1 MKVTEGKRLAAIL
14 GAYIAVF
21 SACVLVP
28 AVRPYILWIGLLCAA
43 VFSAVLL
50 FREKRKRILL
60 QKSVLILLMVIS
72 VVSASVFGMKFLSAN
87 EFAAARYLDG
97 EAYEAEGYITEI
109 LYEENYGSC
118 YRIRL
123 MELNRKETELS
134 AMLSL
139 PYNGAFCVG
148 DILAFEGVFSLPE
161 EDSVIYRR
169 AEGIFLSAEAEA
181 AEKTGTRETGKTDR
195 FQKIRLYMQR
205 NFERF
210 LEKHAAGFATAI
222 TTGNRENLS
231 GEIKLAFSRI
241 GISHVL
247 AVSGLHLAIV
257 IGGLDLLFRW
267 VAIPRK
273 LKNLILIVCA
283 CLLACICGLSASVIR
298 AAIMLSLMYLAD
310 TIGENGDSL
319 TSLFI
324 AIFLLLVFR
333 PTAVYDIGMWMSF
346 LATLGIVLTLPVIPK
361 MKLRKCPRLV
371 NKILNFVISLL
382 CITVSATF
390 FTLPVTYMA
399 FSGISLLSLVS
410 NLLFVPLI
418 QMILYLLTALT
429 LIGGNP
435 FLAEQIGT
443 IAGALISFV
452 CDTAVR
458 LSDIR
463 GICVSLRY
471 PFAPWVIAL
480 LVVGVLAVLMIKRVK
495 MAYIFAVFAACFI
508 FYAVGCI
515 GYTHMEG
522 EKTCVYLETDGKSDA
537 VGIVSEGKTVL
548 VDISTGGYPV
558 LGRAADHI
566 EDFCECEL
574 DVLVL
579 THYHFHHP
587 NTLRKL
593 MNRLKIHHIYLPE
606 PITED
611 DLFCYRAICDQLDG
625 KAEITVYSAD
635 GTEDLQIGNVSL
647 SLPDTEYI
655 ERSTHPI
662 VRFSGAIGEKGF
674 AYLGEGATERDLSAD
689 KNEVM
694 IFGSNGPSVKHI
706 FDSEPIAHAELVIFA
721 DPSHAELTD
730 TEIVTGKIAFPED
743 YGGWIKILFE

>member
-21 SACVLVP
+21 SSCVLVP
-28 AVRPYILWIGLLCAA
+28 AVRPYILWVGLILAA

-50 FREKRKRILL
+50 LREKRKRFLL
-60 QKSVLILLMVIS
+60 KKSVLILLMVIS
-72 VVSASVFGMKFLSAN
+72 VVSASVSGMKFLSAN

-123 MELNRKETELS
+123 MELNRKETALS

-139 PYNGAFCVG
+139 PYGGGFSVG

-195 FQKIRLYMQR
+195 FQKIRLSMQR

-210 LEKHAAGFATAI
+210 LENRAAGFATAI

-247 AVSGLHLAIV
+247 AVSGLHLSIV

-267 VAIPRK
+267 TAIPRR
-273 LKNLILIVCA
+273 LKNVILIVCS

-298 AAIMLSLMYLAD
+298 AAIMLSFMYLAD

-324 AIFLLLVFR
+324 AIFLILAFR
-333 PTAVYDIGMWMSF
+333 PTSVYDIGMWMSF
-346 LATLGIVLTLPVIPK
+346 LATLGILVTLPAIPK
-361 MKLRKCPRLV
+361 IRLRKCPRFV
-371 NKILNFVISLL
+371 NKILNFVLSLL
-382 CITVSATF
+382 CITISATF
-390 FTLPVTYMA
+390 FTLPVTYIV
-399 FSGISLLSLVS
+399 FSGISLFSLIS
-410 NLLFVPLI
+410 NLIFVPLI
-418 QMILYLLTALT
+418 QIVLYLLIALT
-429 LIGGNP
+429 LIGGIP
-435 FLAEQIGT
+435 FLAEPIGG
-443 IAGALISFV
+443 AAQALISFI

-458 LSDIR
+458 LSDIK
-463 GICVSLRY
+463 GIYVSLRY
-471 PFAPWVIAL
+471 PFVPWMVAFLIA
-480 LVVGVLAVLMIKRVK
+480 GVLTVLMIRKVK
-495 MAYIFAVFAACFI
+495 TAYIFAVFAFCFV
-508 FYAVGCI
+508 FYAVGCL

-522 EKTCVYLETDGKSDA
+522 ENTYVYLETDGKSDA

-548 VDISTGGYPV
+548 VDISTGGYSV

-566 EDFCECEL
+566 EEFCECEL

-579 THYHFHHP
+579 THYHFYHP

-593 MNRLKIHHIYLPE
+593 MNRLKIHRIYLPE

-625 KAEITVYSAD
+625 KVQITAYPAN
-635 GTEDLQIGNVSL
+635 GTEAVQVGNVSL
-647 SLPDTEYI
+647 SLPETEYL

-662 VRFSGAIGEKGF
+662 VRFAGMIAEKGF
-674 AYLGEGATERDLSAD
+674 TYLGEGATERDLSAD

-694 IFGSNGPSVKHI
+694 IFGSNGPSIKHI
-706 FDSEPIAHAELVIFA
+706 FDSEPIENAELIIFA
-721 DPSHAELTD
+721 DPTHAELTD
-730 TEIVTGKIAFPED
+730 TEIIAGKIAFPED

>member
-1 MKVTEGKRLAAIL
+1 MKTTEGKRLAAIL

-28 AVRPYILWIGLLCAA
+28 AVRPYILWIGLLLAA

-72 VVSASVFGMKFLSAN
+72 VVSASVSGMKFLSAN

-109 LYEENYGSC
+109 LYEENYGSY

-123 MELNRKETELS
+123 MELNRKETALS

-139 PYNGAFCVG
+139 PYGGGFSVG
-148 DILAFEGVFSLPE
+148 DIVAFEGVFSLPE

-195 FQKIRLYMQR
+195 FQKIRLSMQR

-210 LEKHAAGFATAI
+210 LDKSAAGFATAI

-231 GEIKLAFSRI
+231 GEIKLAFTRI

-267 VAIPRK
+267 TAIPRR
-273 LKNLILIVCA
+273 LKNVILIVCS

-298 AAIMLSLMYLAD
+298 AAIMLSFVYLAD

-324 AIFLLLVFR
+324 AIFLILVFR
-333 PTAVYDIGMWMSF
+333 PTSVYDIGMWMSF
-346 LATLGIVLTLPVIPK
+346 LATLGILITLPAIPK
-361 MKLRKCPRLV
+361 IRLRKCPRLV
-371 NKILNFVISLL
+371 NKILNFVLSLL

-390 FTLPVTYMA
+390 FTLPVTYIA
-399 FSGISLLSLVS
+399 FSGISLFSLVS
-410 NLLFVPLI
+410 NLIFVPLI
-418 QMILYLLTALT
+418 QLVLYLLTALT
-429 LIGGNP
+429 LLGGIP
-435 FLAEQIGT
+435 FLAEPIGG
-443 IAGALISFV
+443 AAQALISFI

-463 GICVSLRY
+463 GIYVSLRY
-471 PFAPWVIAL
+471 PFLPWMIAL
-480 LVVGVLAVLMIKRVK
+480 LIVGVLAVLMIKKVK
-495 MAYIFAVFAACFI
+495 TAYIFAVFAFCVV
-508 FYAVGCI
+508 FYALGCL
-515 GYTHMEG
+515 GYTHIEG
-522 EKTCVYLETDGKSDA
+522 ENTYVYLETDGKSDA

-548 VDISTGGYPV
+548 VDISTGGYSV
-558 LGRAADHI
+558 LSRAADHI

-574 DVLVL
+574 DVLIL
-579 THYHFHHP
+579 THYHFYHP

-593 MNRLKIHHIYLPE
+593 TNRLKIHHIYLPE

-611 DLFCYRAICDQLDG
+611 DVFCYQAICSQLAG
-625 KAEITVYSAD
+625 SVEITVYPAD
-635 GTEDLQIGNVSL
+635 GTQSLQAGELVL
-647 SLPDTEYI
+647 HLTQAEYT
-655 ERSTHPI
+655 ERSVHPI
-662 VRFSGAIGEKGF
+662 VRFSATVGEKGF
-674 AYLGEGATERDLSAD
+674 TYLGEGATETDFSGDVR
-689 KNEVM
+689 EVM
-694 IFGSNGPSVKHI
+694 IFGSNGPSMKHI
-706 FDSEPIAHAELVIFA
+706 FDSELIADAELIIFA

-730 TEIVTGKIAFPED
+730 TEIIAGKIAFPED

>member
-1 MKVTEGKRLAAIL
+1 MKTTEGKRLAAIP

-28 AVRPYILWIGLLCAA
+28 AVRPYILWVGLILAA

-72 VVSASVFGMKFLSAN
+72 VVSASVSGMKFLSAN

-109 LYEENYGSC
+109 LYEENYGSY

-134 AMLSL
+134 IMLSL
-139 PYNGAFCVG
+139 PYGGGFSVG
-148 DILAFEGVFSLPE
+148 DIVAFEGVFSLPE

-169 AEGIFLSAEAEA
+169 AEGIFLSAEAEN
-181 AEKTGTRETGKTDR
+181 AEQTGTRETGKTDR
-195 FQKIRLYMQR
+195 FQKIRLSMQR

-210 LEKHAAGFATAI
+210 LENRAAGFATAI

-231 GEIKLAFSRI
+231 GEIKLAFTRI

-247 AVSGLHLAIV
+247 AVSGLHLSIM

-267 VAIPRK
+267 TAIPRK
-273 LKNLILIVCA
+273 LKNVILIVCS
-283 CLLACICGLSASVIR
+283 CLLACLCGLSASVIR
-298 AAIMLSLMYLAD
+298 AAIMLSFMYLAD

-324 AIFLLLVFR
+324 AIFLILIFR
-333 PTAVYDIGMWMSF
+333 PTSVYDIGMWMSF
-346 LATLGIVLTLPVIPK
+346 LATLGILVTLPAIPK
-361 MKLRKCPRLV
+361 IRLRKCPRFV
-371 NKILNFVISLL
+371 NKILNFVLSLL
-382 CITVSATF
+382 CITISATF
-390 FTLPVTYMA
+390 FTLPVTYIV
-399 FSGISLLSLVS
+399 FSGISLFSLIS
-410 NLLFVPLI
+410 NLIFVPLI
-418 QMILYLLTALT
+418 QIVLYLLIALT
-429 LIGGNP
+429 LIGGIP
-435 FLAEQIGT
+435 FLAEPIGG
-443 IAGALISFV
+443 AAQALISFI

-463 GICVSLRY
+463 GIYVSLRY
-471 PFAPWVIAL
+471 PFLPWMIAL
-480 LVVGVLAVLMIKRVK
+480 LIVGVLAVLMIKKVK
-495 MAYIFAVFAACFI
+495 TAYIFAVFAFCFV
-508 FYAVGCI
+508 FYAVGCL

-522 EKTCVYLETDGKSDA
+522 ENTYVYLETDGKSDA

-548 VDISTGGYPV
+548 VDISTGGYSV

-566 EDFCECEL
+566 EEFCECEL

-579 THYHFHHP
+579 THYHFYHP

-593 MNRLKIHHIYLPE
+593 MNRLKIHRIYLPE

-611 DLFCYRAICDQLDG
+611 DLFCYQVICSQLAG
-625 KAEITVYSAD
+625 SVEITVYPAN
-635 GTEDLQIGNVSL
+635 GTQRLKVGNALLDL
-647 SLPDTEYI
+647 LPTEYT
-655 ERSTHPI
+655 ERSVHPI
-662 VRFSGAIGEKGF
+662 VRFTGTVGEKSF
-674 AYLGEGATERDLSAD
+674 TYLGEGATEKDLSAD

-694 IFGSNGPSVKHI
+694 IFGSNGPSIKHI
-706 FDSEPIAHAELVIFA
+706 FDSEPIENAELIIFA
-721 DPSHAELTD
+721 DPTHAELTD
-730 TEIVTGKIAFPED
+730 TEIIAGKIAFPKD

>member
-1 MKVTEGKRLAAIL
+1 MKATEGKRLAAIL

-28 AVRPYILWIGLLCAA
+28 AVRPYILWIGFLLAA
-43 VFSAVLL
+43 VFSAMLL

-72 VVSASVFGMKFLSAN
+72 VASASVFGMKFLSSG
-87 EFAAARYLDG
+87 ELAAARYLDG
-97 EAYEAEGYITEI
+97 EAYEAKGHITEI

-123 MELNRKETELS
+123 QELNGKETALS
-134 AMLSL
+134 VMLSL
-139 PYNGAFCVG
+139 PYGGGFSVG

-169 AEGIFLSAEAEA
+169 SEGIFLSAEAEA
-181 AEKTGTRETGKTDR
+181 AEKTGMRETGKTDR
-195 FQKIRLYMQR
+195 FQQIRLSMQR

-210 LEKHAAGFATAI
+210 LEKRAAGFATAI
-222 TTGNRENLS
+222 TTGNREDLN
-231 GEIKLAFSRI
+231 GEIKLAFTRI

-267 VAIPRK
+267 AAIPRR
-273 LKNLILIVCA
+273 LKNGILIVCA

-298 AAIMLSLMYLAD
+298 AAIMLSFMYLAD

-324 AIFLLLVFR
+324 AIFLILVFR
-333 PTAVYDIGMWMSF
+333 PTSVYDIGMWMSF
-346 LATLGIVLTLPVIPK
+346 LATLGILVTLPAIPK
-361 MKLRKCPRLV
+361 IRLRKCPRFL
-371 NKILNFVISLL
+371 NQILNFVLSLL
-382 CITVSATF
+382 CITISATF

-399 FSGISLLSLVS
+399 FSGISLFSLIS
-410 NLLFVPLI
+410 NLIFVPLI
-418 QMILYLLTALT
+418 QILLYLLTVLT
-429 LIGGNP
+429 LLGGIP
-435 FLAEQIGT
+435 FLAERIGD
-443 IAGALISFV
+443 AAQALISFV

-458 LSDIR
+458 LSDIK
-463 GICVSLRY
+463 GIYVSLRY
-471 PFAPWVIAL
+471 PFLPWMIAL
-480 LVVGVLAVLMIKRVK
+480 LIVGVLAVLMIKKVK
-495 MAYIFAVFAACFI
+495 MAYIFAVFAFCFV
-508 FYAVGCI
+508 FYAVGCF

-522 EKTCVYLETDGKSDA
+522 ENTYVYLETDGKSDA

-548 VDISTGGYPV
+548 VDISTGGYSV

-579 THYHFHHP
+579 THYHFYHP

-625 KAEITVYSAD
+625 KVEITVYPSD
-635 GTEDLQIGNVSL
+635 GMQSLKVGNAVL
-647 SLPDTEYI
+647 NLLPTEYT
-655 ERSTHPI
+655 ERSVHPI
-662 VRFSGAIGEKGF
+662 VRFTGTVGEKGF
-674 AYLGEGATERDLSAD
+674 TYLGEGATERDLSGD

-706 FDSEPIAHAELVIFA
+706 FDSEPIVGAELVIFA